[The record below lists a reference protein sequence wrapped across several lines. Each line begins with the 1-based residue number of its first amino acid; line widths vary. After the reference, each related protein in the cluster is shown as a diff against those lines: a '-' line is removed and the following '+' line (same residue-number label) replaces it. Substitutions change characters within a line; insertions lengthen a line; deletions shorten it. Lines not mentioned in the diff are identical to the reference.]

1 MERKEIVKRLGEY
14 LGIKPKYLGAPSFA
28 YQVGDYSV
36 DREGRIKNES
46 GDEVNLEAI
55 ISNNLETTD
64 LEIALPMKDHTG
76 STLKNLVNMI
86 YSRQFLIEEIA

>member
-1 MERKEIVKRLGEY
+1 MDRKEIVQKLGEY

-46 GDEVNLEAI
+46 GDELNLETI
-55 ISNNLETTD
+55 ISSNLETTD
-64 LEIALPMKDHTG
+64 LEITLPMKDHTG
-76 STLKNLVNMI
+76 KTLRNLVNMI
-86 YSRQFLIEEIA
+86 YSRKF